1 MTIIAKNYTIIFMKM
16 KNKRNKIISTTVLC
30 VRHNNSVAIG
40 ADGQV
45 TLGNTALKHN
55 ARKLRRLYNNKILA
69 GFAGSTSDA
78 FSLFQRFEG
87 KLEEYNG
94 NISRAAIEL
103 SKEWR
108 TDKILRRLEAML
120 IVANEEK
127 LFILSGSGDVIEPD
141 EDVLAI
147 GSGGPYAQAAA
158 LALKHHSNLD
168 ARSIVEKALEIAAD
182 ICIYTNKKFS
192 IEVL

>member
-1 MTIIAKNYTIIFMKM
+1 M
-16 KNKRNKIISTTVLC
+16 KNQIKSTTVIC
-30 VRHNNSVAIG
+30 IKHKDKVVIG

-45 TLGNTALKHN
+45 SFGNTVLKHG
-55 ARKLRRLYNNKILA
+55 AKKIRRLYNGSVLA

-94 NISRAAIEL
+94 NLSRASIEL

-120 IVANEEK
+120 IVADKEK
-127 LFILSGSGDVIEPD
+127 LFILSGSGDIIEPD
-141 EDVLAI
+141 EDILAI
-147 GSGGPYAQAAA
+147 GSGGPYAQSAAI
-158 LALKHHSNLD
+158 ALKRYSELGAKD
-168 ARSIVEKALEIAAD
+168 IVENSLLIASD
-182 ICIYTNKKFS
+182 LCIYTNSKFT
-192 IEVL
+192 IEEL

>member
-1 MTIIAKNYTIIFMKM
+1 MNNTI
-16 KNKRNKIISTTVLC
+16 RSTTVLC
-30 VRHNNSVAIG
+30 VRHKGSVVIG

-45 TLGNTALKHN
+45 SFQNTVLKHK
-55 ARKLRRLYNNKILA
+55 AKKIRKLYNKQVLA

-87 KLEEYNG
+87 KLDEYHG

-120 IVANEEK
+120 IVANQEN
-127 LFILSGSGDVIEPD
+127 LYILSGSGDVIEPD

-147 GSGGPYAQAAA
+147 GSGGPFAQAAA
-158 LALKHHSNLD
+158 LALKRNSDLD
-168 ARSIVEKALEIAAD
+168 ARAIVEKSLEIASD
-182 ICIYTNKKFS
+182 ICIYTNKKFT
-192 IEVL
+192 IEAL

>member
-1 MTIIAKNYTIIFMKM
+1 M
-16 KNKRNKIISTTVLC
+16 KNQIKSTTVIC
-30 VRHNNSVAIG
+30 IKHKDKVVIG

-45 TLGNTALKHN
+45 SFGNTVLKHG
-55 ARKLRRLYNNKILA
+55 AKKIRRLYNGSVLA

-94 NISRAAIEL
+94 NLSRASIEL

-120 IVANEEK
+120 IVADKEK
-127 LFILSGSGDVIEPD
+127 LFILSGSGDIIEPD
-141 EDVLAI
+141 EDILAI
-147 GSGGPYAQAAA
+147 
-158 LALKHHSNLD
+158 
-168 ARSIVEKALEIAAD
+168 
-182 ICIYTNKKFS
+182 
-192 IEVL
+192 

>member
-1 MTIIAKNYTIIFMKM
+1 MNNQEKE
-16 KNKRNKIISTTVLC
+16 NKIRSTTILC
-30 VRHNNSVAIG
+30 VRQKDVVVIG
-40 ADGQV
+40 GDGQV
-45 TLGNTALKHN
+45 SLGNTTLKHG
-55 ARKLRRLYNNKILA
+55 AKKIRRLYNNQVLA

-78 FSLFQRFEG
+78 FALFQRFEG

-108 TDKILRRLEAML
+108 TDRILRRLEAML
-120 IVANEEK
+120 IVANKEK
-127 LFILSGSGDVIEPD
+127 LYILSGSGDVIEPD

-147 GSGGPYAQAAA
+147 GSGGPYAMSAA
-158 LALKHHSNLD
+158 LALKRCSDLD
-168 ARSIVEKALEIAAD
+168 AKSIVEKSMEIASE
-182 ICIYTNKKFS
+182 ICVFTNNKFT

>member
-1 MTIIAKNYTIIFMKM
+1 MKT
-16 KNKRNKIISTTVLC
+16 KTRQNKILSTTVLC
-30 VRHNNSVAIG
+30 VKHNGSVVMG

-45 TLGNTALKHN
+45 SVGETALKHG
-55 ARKLRRLYNNKILA
+55 AKKIRRLYNDKVLA
-69 GFAGSTSDA
+69 GFAGATSDA

-108 TDKILRRLEAML
+108 TDKVLRRLEAML
-120 IVANEEK
+120 IVANNEK

-141 EDVLAI
+141 EEVLAI
-147 GSGGPYAQAAA
+147 GSGGAYAMAAA
-158 LALKHHSNLD
+158 VALKRYSDLD
-168 ARSIVEKALEIAAD
+168 ARAIVEKAMDIAAD
-182 ICIYTNKKFS
+182 ICIYTNKKIT

>member
-1 MTIIAKNYTIIFMKM
+1 MHG
-16 KNKRNKIISTTVLC
+16 TTVLC
-30 VRHNNSVAIG
+30 IKYKGKVVIG

-45 TLGNTALKHN
+45 SLESTVFKHN
-55 ARKLRRLYNNKILA
+55 AKKVRRLYHDKIVA

-78 FSLFQRFEG
+78 FALFQRFEG

-108 TDKILRRLEAML
+108 TDKVLRRLEAML
-120 IVANEEK
+120 IVANKEK
-127 LFILSGSGDVIEPD
+127 LYILSGSGDVIEPD
-141 EDVLAI
+141 EDILAI

-158 LALKHHSNLD
+158 LALKRHSNLD
-168 ARSIVEKALEIAAD
+168 AREIIEESLNIASD
-182 ICIYTNKKFS
+182 ICIYTNKKFT

>member
-1 MTIIAKNYTIIFMKM
+1 MDTKRK
-16 KNKRNKIISTTVLC
+16 KNKIVSTTVLC
-30 VRHNNSVAIG
+30 VKHKDSVVIG

-45 TLGNTALKHN
+45 SLGNTALKHT
-55 ARKLRRLYNNKILA
+55 AKKIRRLYNNKVLA

-103 SKEWR
+103 SKDWR

-120 IVANEEK
+120 IVANEER

-141 EDVLAI
+141 EDILAI
-147 GSGGPYAQAAA
+147 GSGGPFAHAAA
-158 LALKHHSNLD
+158 LALKRHSDLG
-168 ARSIVEKALEIAAD
+168 AREIVEHALGIAAD
-182 ICIYTNKKFS
+182 ICIYTNKKFT

>member
-1 MTIIAKNYTIIFMKM
+1 MKE
-16 KNKRNKIISTTVLC
+16 KNKIRSTTVLC
-30 VRHNNSVAIG
+30 VKHNGSVVIG

-45 TLGNTALKHN
+45 SLGNTVLKHG
-55 ARKLRRLYNNKILA
+55 AKKIRRLYHDKVLA

-94 NISRAAIEL
+94 NLQRAAIEL
-103 SKEWR
+103 SKDWR

-120 IVANEEK
+120 IVADKDK
-127 LFILSGSGDVIEPD
+127 LFILSGSGDIIEPD
-141 EDVLAI
+141 EEILAI
-147 GSGGPYAQAAA
+147 GSGGPFAQAAA
-158 LALKHHSNLD
+158 IALKRHSDLD
-168 ARSIVEKALEIAAD
+168 AKTIVEKSMQIAAD
-182 ICIYTNKKFS
+182 ICIYTNHKFT

>member
-1 MTIIAKNYTIIFMKM
+1 M
-16 KNKRNKIISTTVLC
+16 NKLIKSTTVIC
-30 VRHNNSVAIG
+30 VKHKDKVVIG

-45 TLGNTALKHN
+45 SLGNTVLKHG
-55 ARKLRRLYNNKILA
+55 AKKIRRLYNGKVIA

-94 NISRAAIEL
+94 NLSRAAIEL

-120 IVANEEK
+120 IVADKNN
-127 LFILSGSGDVIEPD
+127 LFILSGSGDIIEPD
-141 EDVLAI
+141 EDILAI
-147 GSGGPYAQAAA
+147 GSGGPFAQSAA
-158 LALKHHSNLD
+158 LALKRFSKLEAKD
-168 ARSIVEKALEIAAD
+168 IVENSLKIASD
-182 ICIYTNKKFS
+182 ICIYTNSNFA
-192 IEVL
+192 IEEL

>member
-1 MTIIAKNYTIIFMKM
+1 MHG
-16 KNKRNKIISTTVLC
+16 TTVLC
-30 VRHNNSVAIG
+30 IKHKGKIVIG

-45 TLGNTALKHN
+45 SLQSTVFKHN
-55 ARKLRRLYNNKILA
+55 AKKVRRLYHDKIIA

-78 FSLFQRFEG
+78 FALFQRFEG

-108 TDKILRRLEAML
+108 TDKVLRRLEAML
-120 IVANEEK
+120 IVANKEK
-127 LFILSGSGDVIEPD
+127 LYILSGAGDIIEPD
-141 EDVLAI
+141 EDILAI

-158 LALKHHSNLD
+158 LALKRYSNLD
-168 ARSIVEKALEIAAD
+168 ARGIVEESLNIASD
-182 ICIYTNKKFS
+182 ICIYTNKKFT

>member
-1 MTIIAKNYTIIFMKM
+1 MKT
-16 KNKRNKIISTTVLC
+16 KTRQNKILSTTVLC
-30 VRHNNSVAIG
+30 VKHNGSVVMG

-45 TLGNTALKHN
+45 SVGETALKHG
-55 ARKLRRLYNNKILA
+55 AKKIRRLYNDKVLA
-69 GFAGSTSDA
+69 GFAGATSDA

-108 TDKILRRLEAML
+108 TDKVLRRLEALL
-120 IVANEEK
+120 IVANNEK

-141 EDVLAI
+141 EEVLAI
-147 GSGGPYAQAAA
+147 GSGGAYAMAAA
-158 LALKHHSNLD
+158 LALKRYSDLD
-168 ARSIVEKALEIAAD
+168 ARAIVEKAMDIAAD
-182 ICIYTNKKFS
+182 ICIYTNKKTT

>member
-1 MTIIAKNYTIIFMKM
+1 MHG
-16 KNKRNKIISTTVLC
+16 TTVLC
-30 VRHNNSVAIG
+30 IKYKGEVVIG

-45 TLGNTALKHN
+45 SLQNTVFKHN
-55 ARKLRRLYNNKILA
+55 AKKVRRLYHDRILA

-78 FSLFQRFEG
+78 FALFQRFEV
-87 KLEEYNG
+87 KLDEYNG

-108 TDKILRRLEAML
+108 TDKVLRRLEAML
-120 IVANEEK
+120 IVANKEK
-127 LFILSGSGDVIEPD
+127 LYILSGSGDVIEPD
-141 EDVLAI
+141 EDILAI

-158 LALKHHSNLD
+158 LALKRHSNLD
-168 ARSIVEKALEIAAD
+168 AKEIIEESLNIASD
-182 ICIYTNKKFS
+182 ICIYTNKKFT

>member
-1 MTIIAKNYTIIFMKM
+1 MDMNSK
-16 KNKRNKIISTTVLC
+16 KNKIRSTTVLC
-30 VRHNNSVAIG
+30 VRHKDSVVIG

-45 TLGNTALKHN
+45 SLGDTALKHG
-55 ARKLRRLYNNKILA
+55 AKKVRRLYNGKVLA

-120 IVANEEK
+120 IVANHER

-147 GSGGPYAQAAA
+147 GSGGSYAMSAA
-158 LALKHHSNLD
+158 LALKRHSDLD
-168 ARSIVEKALEIAAD
+168 AGAIVENAMSIAAD
-182 ICIYTNKKFS
+182 ICIYTNNNFV

>member
-1 MTIIAKNYTIIFMKM
+1 M
-16 KNKRNKIISTTVLC
+16 KRNKILSTTVLC
-30 VRHNNSVAIG
+30 VRHKDSVVIG
-40 ADGQV
+40 GDGQV
-45 TLGNTALKHN
+45 SLGETTLKHG
-55 ARKLRRLYNNKILA
+55 AKKVRRLYNDKVLA

-108 TDKILRRLEAML
+108 TDKVLRRLEAML
-120 IVANEEK
+120 IVANKER

-147 GSGGPYAQAAA
+147 GSGGPFAMAAA
-158 LALKHHSNLD
+158 LALKRYSDLD
-168 ARSIVEKALEIAAD
+168 AKAIVENALDIAGD
-182 ICIYTNKKFS
+182 ICIYTNKNFT

>member
-1 MTIIAKNYTIIFMKM
+1 METKT
-16 KNKRNKIISTTVLC
+16 RQNKILSTTVLC
-30 VRHNNSVAIG
+30 VRHNAAVVIG
-40 ADGQV
+40 GDGQV
-45 TLGNTALKHN
+45 SLGETTLKHR
-55 ARKLRRLYNNKILA
+55 AKKVRRLYNDKVLA
-69 GFAGSTSDA
+69 GFAGATSDA

-103 SKEWR
+103 SKDWR
-108 TDKILRRLEAML
+108 TDKVLRRLEAML
-120 IVANEEK
+120 IVANKEK

-147 GSGGPYAQAAA
+147 GSGGPFAMAAA
-158 LALKHHSNLD
+158 LALKRYSDLD
-168 ARSIVEKALEIAAD
+168 AKAIVENALDIAGD
-182 ICIYTNKKFS
+182 ICIYTNKKFT